1 VIDRGVSGSPSG
13 AICLGGRAGSRWFLA
28 SMSSSSCF
36 PAVFGVFV
44 LGRLAS
50 GIWLLLYAALGYAL
64 WRGRTVG
71 RS

>member
-1 VIDRGVSGSPSG
+1 LITLVLGIYVFVI
-13 AICLGGRAGSRWFLA
+13 L
-28 SMSSSSCF
+28 F
-36 PAVFGVFV
+36 PAVFGLFV